1 MNLAVVAEIRSVAFR
16 EWLRGRKHW
25 CQRCGSVRA
34 SEFAHP
40 PRRRPWI
47 GMVNGT
53 FSPSKAKASDLG
65 GLHLCTYCHR
75 QETEDPRGAWPDPRF
90 RDRIALQNLLQYAE
104 TLDAGRDPEAEMMEH
119 LQQLIVEM
127 EGMT

>member
-1 MNLAVVAEIRSVAFR
+1 MNLAVIAEIRSVAFR
-16 EWLRGRKHW
+16 EWLRETKHW

-53 FSPSKAKASDLG
+53 FSPSKSKASDLG
-65 GLHLCTYCHR
+65 GLMLCTYCHR
-75 QETEDPRGAWPDPRF
+75 QETEDPRGAWPDPRK
-90 RDRIALQNLLQYAE
+90 RDRIALQNLLEYAE

-127 EGMT
+127 EGV